1 MILIGVWKDVT
12 LMYKTEQE
20 LIDTFLNMLS
30 QGGPWEALKF
40 GTEFNY
46 LRGKTDI
53 IAVSLCNEVIAIEA
67 KLIKWR
73 SALQQAYRNRCFA
86 DKSYVL
92 LPLEVAKTACQHEHE
107 FEKRGVG
114 ICSLEGGQIMI
125 LKEAISDEPIQPCLR
140 QAALQYA
147 MEG

>member
-1 MILIGVWKDVT
+1 
-12 LMYKTEQE
+12 MYTTEQE
-20 LIDTFLNMLS
+20 LVDTFLEKLLH
-30 QGGPWEALKF
+30 GEPWEASKF

-53 IAVSLCNEVIAIEA
+53 IAISLYNEVIAIEA
-67 KLIKWR
+67 KLSKWR

-107 FEKRGVG
+107 FKKRGVG
-114 ICSLEGGQIMI
+114 ICSIQNGHITI
-125 LKEAISDEPIQPCLR
+125 LREAIIDEPIQPWLR
-140 QAALQYA
+140 QVAFQYA